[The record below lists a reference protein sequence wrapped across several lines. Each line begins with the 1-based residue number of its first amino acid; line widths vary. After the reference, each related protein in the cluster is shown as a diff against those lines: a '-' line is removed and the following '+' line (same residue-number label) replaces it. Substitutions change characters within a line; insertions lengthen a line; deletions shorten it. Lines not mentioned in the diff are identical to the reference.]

1 MNFQFSKFASSANS
15 RASPVGSKDICFRL
29 NFQTENNVGFT
40 LLETIV
46 ALAVILAA
54 VVGPIT
60 LITRSIF
67 NFSFAKNK
75 LIANNLAQEGL
86 ELMRLVRDNNVLC
99 DSLNGPPVWRW
110 NRNPDDSENLTDT
123 EREADASETHA
134 ISCGSATLHSPKLN
148 QFAGT
153 ALKYD
158 NNPSSPTFGLYN
170 YVTGDATPFVRS
182 ISILVP
188 PKSPVPDFDITPP
201 TEQMDVIVRVEWLER
216 GISGD
221 FTQCKTLGSRCVIL
235 RERLY
240 NWR

>member
-1 MNFQFSKFASSANS
+1 MNFQFSMY
-15 RASPVGSKDICFRL
+15 
-29 NFQTENNVGFT
+29 NFQREDGFT

-60 LITRSIF
+60 LITRGIF

-99 DSLNGPPVWRW
+99 DSLNGASVWRW
-110 NRNPDDSENLTDT
+110 NRNPDNSENLTDT
-123 EREADASETHA
+123 EREADVLETHA
-134 ISCGSATLHSPKLN
+134 LSCGSATLNSPKLD
-148 QFAGT
+148 QFAGR

-158 NNPSSPTFGLYN
+158 NNPSSSTFGLYN
-170 YVTGDATPFVRS
+170 YTAGDPTPFVRS

-188 PKSPVPDFDITPP
+188 PQNPVPDSDITPV
-201 TEQMDVIVRVEWLER
+201 TEQMDVIVRVEWQER
-216 GISGD
+216 GISGN
-221 FTQCKTLGSRCVIL
+221 FTQCPTIGSRCVIL